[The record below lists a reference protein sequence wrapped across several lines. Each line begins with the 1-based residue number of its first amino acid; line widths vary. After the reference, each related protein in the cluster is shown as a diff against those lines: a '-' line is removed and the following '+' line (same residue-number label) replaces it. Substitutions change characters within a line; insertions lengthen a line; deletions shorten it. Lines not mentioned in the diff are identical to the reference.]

1 MPPGSAIDRTNA
13 INEAIA
19 SIQKG
24 INQAIDNFNKLV
36 QAADRFS
43 QYAAIISP
51 GIGIWV
57 MWYISKHMKEIRAAL
72 EKLIKVVQTAILN
85 STPVLSLIHHS
96 FAWLSDVRVPAST
109 IAHAVERD
117 AKLDLTQWE
126 GPAASVYHRIAGEQK
141 EAIGEVVDK
150 AEFISAWL
158 YKIVEGNVDFATKLL
173 ETVTKVVGSLVQ
185 AAIDAETVIDIPWA
199 IDKAAGMVGD
209 LVEAGLNALLEI
221 AKRVVGSIGSYRDLV
236 SAVGDNTKLG
246 PAGWPEA
253 VKG

>member
-1 MPPGSAIDRTNA
+1 MPPGSAVDKTNA

-19 SIQKG
+19 SMQKG
-24 INQAIDNFNKLV
+24 VNQAVDNFNQLN

-57 MWYISKHMKEIRAAL
+57 IWYISKHLKEIRAFP
-72 EKLIKVVQTAILN
+72 ETMIKIVQTAILN

-96 FAWLSDVRVPAST
+96 FAWLSDVRMPASN
-109 IAHAVERD
+109 IAHAVERV

-158 YKIVEGNVDFATKLL
+158 YKIVEGNVDFAAKLL
-173 ETVTKVVGSLVQ
+173 ETVSKVAGALVQ
-185 AAIDAETVIDIPWA
+185 AVIDAGSVIDIPWA
-199 IDKAAGMVGD
+199 IDTAAKMVGD

-221 AKRVVGSIGSYRDLV
+221 GKRVVASIGSYRDLV